1 MSNLAFKSLFVAALA
16 ATAFL
21 PATASEA
28 RNFPARSGSSAF
40 HEDAG
45 CWSPM
50 GGSVTN
56 VCNAPKHWYLPVIFD
71 GTNFGY
77 LQAWVVVEATWL
89 SNNVSCR
96 MTGSNWNNTAF
107 SFSDN
112 SNLTAL
118 VPVTGTSYA
127 RFYQTWIPSDSS
139 GMASVDCLVNPGGRI
154 HMAAL

>member
-1 MSNLAFKSLFVAALA
+1 
-16 ATAFL
+16 
-21 PATASEA
+21 
-28 RNFPARSGSSAF
+28 
-40 HEDAG
+40 
-45 CWSPM
+45 
-50 GGSVTN
+50 
-56 VCNAPKHWYLPVIFD
+56 
-71 GTNFGY
+71 
-77 LQAWVVVEATWL
+77 
-89 SNNVSCR
+89 

-127 RFYQTWIPSDSS
+127 RFYQTWIPSDSN

>member
-40 HEDAG
+40 PADTN

-50 GGSVTN
+50 GGAVTN
-56 VCNAPKHWYLPVIFD
+56 VCSTAKFWYLPVIFD

-77 LQAWVVVEATWL
+77 LQAWVTVESQFL

-112 SNLTAL
+112 SNFTSQ
-118 VPVTGTSYA
+118 VPAGGASSRWHQV
-127 RFYQTWIPSDSS
+127 WIPGDSS
-139 GMASVDCLVNPGGRI
+139 GLASVDCLVNPGGRI
-154 HMAAL
+154 HLASL